1 MFDSII
7 FPAIGY
13 GLSAASLPG
22 PLQAYLLNVTL
33 RAGWKRGM
41 FVIFSPLVT
50 DGPIIL
56 LTVFLLGQLPEW
68 VIQAIRVVGGLL
80 LLWIAWGAWKALRAG
95 VNFSAS
101 ENDES
106 TTPRRVLMTASA
118 MNFFSPSPYL
128 FWATVNG
135 PLLLRALEISPLA
148 ALGMLLG
155 FYVTFLSGMALL
167 VLVFNRLGSIDER
180 MTRGILWITLI
191 LLLWFGTGL
200 IAEAFGLL
208 DAHRVVAALTLIA
221 GLLVAGYRQLTARQ
235 AWRVGSSSKSE

>member
-1 MFDSII
+1 MLETII
-7 FPAIGY
+7 IPAIGY
-13 GLSAASLPG
+13 GLSATSLPG

-33 RAGWKRGM
+33 RAGWRRGM
-41 FVIFSPLVT
+41 FVILSPLVT

-56 LTVFLLGQLPEW
+56 LTVFLLGQLPDW
-68 VIQAIRVVGGLL
+68 AIQGIRIAGGLL
-80 LLWIAWGAWKALRAG
+80 LLWIAWGAWQALRSGA
-95 VNFSAS
+95 NFSAS
-101 ENDES
+101 ANDEA

-135 PLLLRALEISPLA
+135 PLLLRALEIGPVA

-155 FYVTFLSGMALL
+155 FYGTFLCGMALL
-167 VLVFNRLGSIDER
+167 VIVFSRLGSIDER
-180 MTRGILWITLI
+180 MTRLILWLTLI

-208 DAHRVVAALTLIA
+208 DTHRVVAALTLA
-221 GLLVAGYRQLTARQ
+221 CGLLFAGYQRLAARQ
-235 AWRVGSSSKSE
+235 A